1 MKSKGLILMILL
13 SLVTLSF
20 IGMAEI
26 AHDDVIG
33 EVNGKPIYR
42 GGVWWPVALIEL
54 QNPEVSGADLT
65 QLDMENA
72 VTRLHNQI
80 RRILQE
86 EAIDSLGLTA
96 DPETVESILQER
108 ISRLVEST
116 GKSLEENLALFQ
128 RKYLVVDALRE
139 AQANPGVLE
148 HIFEE
153 KLEPAGIDEDT
164 WDLYVAIYLETPARI
179 NELEE
184 KIPKT
189 VEEMMDYTRGG
200 IRRHLQYT
208 MLDEYF
214 MGDVNVAVENSPALL
229 ESRRAAFLLNA
240 LENAEVVIHDENLIG
255 AVDVMKDELVKK
267 ASGS

>member
-42 GGVWWPVALIEL
+42 GGVWWPVAMLEL
-54 QNPEVSGADLT
+54 ENPEVSRADLT

-72 VTRLHNQI
+72 VTRLHGQI
-80 RRILQE
+80 QRILQE
-86 EAIDSLGLTA
+86 EAIESLGLTA
-96 DPETVESILQER
+96 DPEVVEAMLQER
-108 ISRLVEST
+108 MSRLVEST
-116 GKSLEENLALFQ
+116 GRSLEEKLALIQ
-128 RKYLVVDALRE
+128 RRYLVVDALRE

-153 KLEPAGIDEDT
+153 KLEPVGIDEHT

-189 VEEMMDYTRGG
+189 VEEMVEYTRGG

-208 MLDEYF
+208 MLDEY
-214 MGDVNVAVENSPALL
+214 MIGDADAEDVNIQVLL
-229 ESRRAAFLLNA
+229 EARRAAFLLNA
-240 LENAEVVIHDENLIG
+240 LKNAEIVIYDENLIG
-255 AVDVMKDELVKK
+255 AVDVLIEELETK
-267 ASGS
+267 ASDS